1 MPYYDRDNRKRVNGV
16 LVMERFRQSTAICQA
31 CPLATQCLRGAKQRS
46 VTRVIGQEVIDAQKP
61 KMTKDVALA
70 SRILRA
76 QTIERSNADIKQR
89 MGLRRFSLITLR
101 RAKNSLA
108 LAIFAL
114 NLMTVRRLLI
124 QATKPTPTAT

>member
-1 MPYYDRDNRKRVNGV
+1 
-16 LVMERFRQSTAICQA
+16 
-31 CPLATQCLRGAKQRS
+31 
-46 VTRVIGQEVIDAQKP
+46 VIGQEVIDAQKP